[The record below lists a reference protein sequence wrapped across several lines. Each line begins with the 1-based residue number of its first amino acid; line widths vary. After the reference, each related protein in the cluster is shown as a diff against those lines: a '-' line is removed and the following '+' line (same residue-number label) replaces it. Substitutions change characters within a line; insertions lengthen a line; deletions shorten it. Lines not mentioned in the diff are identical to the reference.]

1 MIPHSRLTI
10 SQEESQAVARVVAS
24 GAIAQGAAVREFEAA
39 VASYVGVKGGV
50 AVSSG
55 TSALHVALIAMG
67 VSVGDEVVLPSYLCV
82 APVNAIHYVGATP
95 VLADVNPA
103 TGNIS
108 PESAR
113 RVITPKTKAI
123 IVPHMMGM
131 PAEIEALRSLG
142 VPLLEDCAQSI
153 GACYK
158 GGQTG
163 SFGTAAICSFYATK
177 VFACGEG
184 GMVLSNDTGIL
195 DAVRDLRD
203 YDEKTPYKVRY
214 NYKMTDIQAALG
226 ISQLKR
232 LPEFIAARRKIASL
246 YDAELAGCGID
257 LPVKDIDCEP
267 ISFRYV
273 LRLKQKVDNFINNM
287 QGLNIVC
294 RRAIY
299 KPLHVLLG
307 QPTLQ
312 QTETL
317 YNESV
322 SIPIYPTLTIQEQEQ
337 VITAVKKIALNP
349 SCRA

>member
-10 SQEESQAVARVVAS
+10 SQEDRQSVAGVVAS
-24 GAIAQGAAVREFEAA
+24 GAIAQGAVVRKFEEA

-55 TSALHVALIAMG
+55 TSALHVALLAMG
-67 VSVGDEVVLPSYLCV
+67 VGAGDEVILPSYLCV
-82 APVNAIHYVGATP
+82 APLNAIHYVGATP

-108 PESAR
+108 AESAR
-113 RVITPKTKAI
+113 RVLSPKSKAI

-131 PAEIEALRSLG
+131 PAEIDALRNLG
-142 VPLLEDCAQSI
+142 IPLLEDCAQSI
-153 GACYK
+153 GARFK
-158 GGQTG
+158 GCQTG
-163 SFGTAAICSFYATK
+163 SFGAAAICSFYATK

-184 GMVLSNDTGIL
+184 GMVLSNDTKIL

-203 YDEKTPYKVRY
+203 YDEKTPYKIRY

-226 ISQLKR
+226 VSQLGR
-232 LPEFIAARRKIASL
+232 LPQFIAARRQLAAT
-246 YDAELAGCGID
+246 YDAELSGCGID
-257 LPVKDIDCEP
+257 LPTQESDYEP

-273 LRLKQKVDNFINNM
+273 LRLKQEVDNFISNM
-287 QGLNIVC
+287 QELNIVC

-299 KPLHVLLG
+299 KPLHVLLN
-307 QPTLQ
+307 QPTLP

-317 YNESV
+317 YNQSV
-322 SIPIYPTLTIQEQEQ
+322 SIPIYPTLTTQEQEQ
-337 VITAVKKIALNP
+337 VIAAVKKIA
-349 SCRA
+349 R

>member
-1 MIPHSRLTI
+1 MMIPHSRLTI
-10 SQEESQAVARVVAS
+10 SPEDSQFVARVVES
-24 GAIAQGAAVREFEAA
+24 GRVAQGAAVREFEAA

-67 VSVGDEVVLPSYLCV
+67 VGVGDEVVLPSYLCV
-82 APVNAIHYVGATP
+82 APLNAIHYVGATP

-108 PESAR
+108 PESVR
-113 RVITPKTKAI
+113 QMINKRTKVI

-131 PAEIEALRSLG
+131 PAEIETLRSLG

-153 GACYK
+153 GALFK
-158 GGQTG
+158 GRQTG

-184 GMVLSNDTGIL
+184 GMVLSNDAGIL

-226 ISQLKR
+226 ISQLKK
-232 LPEFIAARRKIASL
+232 LPEFIAARRKIASI
-246 YDAELAGCGID
+246 YDSEFAGSTLD

-273 LRLKQKVDNFINNM
+273 LRIKQGVDNFISNM

-307 QPTLQ
+307 QPALK
-312 QTETL
+312 QTDTL
-317 YNESV
+317 YHESV
-322 SIPIYPTLTIQEQEQ
+322 SIPIYPTLTVHEQEQ
-337 VITAVKKIALNP
+337 IIAAIKKIVQ
-349 SCRA
+349 